1 MYLNL
6 SFFTL
11 FNSNMTSVKISFAC
25 WIFIVIACFV
35 YFELKWNYNLSF
47 KRLNCKVEDEKKS
60 MIHPHISV
68 EDYDKLSKFTWKE
81 FNERVRTGANLVV
94 CDGLVVDV
102 HKWIHTH
109 PGGGHIITRVIG
121 SDITNDFYNKHQNVS
136 INEEFDA
143 PAAPLSSTEEPS
155 KKNSMISKYIYHLQG
170 KYTSQKKTTFA
181 TMIDFLNS
189 KYYLKVPIAQHTH
202 SKLATKKMASMV
214 IGKIERVEKDYISER
229 RSLDSQI
236 NSLSKD
242 GNELLSNIDH
252 IKFHRYKL
260 TSKEMVNVNDKIPV
274 MRFTFTKIYQCKN
287 DYSEKFYPG
296 NYIELFAKIKGQ
308 MIIRQYCPLEG
319 KISKSLSIYVKIY
332 PNGLLSQHLN
342 KQLLGYEI
350 LIRGPFN
357 FKLSPYKYIGFSPFP
372 IKGSLLN
379 PNCLDGCWNE
389 LYMIAGGAGV
399 IPMLQLIKYHLEQS
413 AKQNNGVDNYK
424 RMNLLYAN
432 DTIKD
437 IIDGILLEDLAL
449 TSRGQLTVTY
459 CLSNPPEEWKGL
471 IGILNLNLLSE
482 WLSKMGCESSSYSEQ
497 HQSSSNNGNIF
508 LSNSVRNVGY
518 NGVYNIEDD
527 QKNSKR
533 SFVSSLSQINK
544 TFHTIQPSMRSSKT
558 SLQLD
563 REISDDF
570 NNKFT
575 LQNEVSKETF
585 QSSINLN
592 TFPSA
597 LRTGDLQAS
606 TSPAITTPREGT
618 INNENEIEST
628 LREISLSEE
637 ISSLFDQTSR
647 NNLSH
652 RKIIVGGPNV
662 MIKVVEHAL
671 YNLGYNEH
679 DMILLYS

>member
-1 MYLNL
+1 
-6 SFFTL
+6 
-11 FNSNMTSVKISFAC
+11 NMTPVKISFAC

-47 KRLNCKVEDEKKS
+47 KSLNCKVEDEKKS

-109 PGGGHIITRVIG
+109 PEKFH
-121 SDITNDFYNKHQNVS
+121 
-136 INEEFDA
+136 E
-143 PAAPLSSTEEPS
+143 
-155 KKNSMISKYIYHLQG
+155 SKYIYHLQG

-202 SKLATKKMASMV
+202 SKLATQKMASMV

-229 RSLDSQI
+229 RSLNSQI
-236 NSLSKD
+236 NSLSND

-471 IGILNLNLLSE
+471 IGILDLNLLSE

-533 SFVSSLSQINK
+533 SFISSLSQINK

-575 LQNEVSKETF
+575 LQNEVSKETS

-606 TSPAITTPREGT
+606 TSPVITIPREGT

-628 LREISLSEE
+628 PREISLSEE

-679 DMILLYS
+679 DMILLYKKIDKKKKTEDCLLMTYTIFKNTVLIVRKIYYE